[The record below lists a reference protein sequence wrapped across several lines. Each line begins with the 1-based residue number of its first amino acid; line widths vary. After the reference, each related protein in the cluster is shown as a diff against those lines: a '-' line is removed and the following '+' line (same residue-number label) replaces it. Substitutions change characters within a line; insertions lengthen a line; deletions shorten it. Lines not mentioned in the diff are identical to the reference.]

1 MLLVI
6 FLPLLGVLIYL
17 IARGGKMQER
27 ASQDARQQQQE
38 FDTYVQ
44 EVAGSEANPADQLT
58 KLAQLRDEGVL
69 TEQEFQAQKAKVM
82 A

>member
-1 MLLVI
+1 
-6 FLPLLGVLIYL
+6 
-17 IARGGKMQER
+17 MQER
-27 ASQDARQQQQE
+27 AAQDARQQQQE

-44 EVAGSEANPADQLT
+44 EVAGSDANSADQLA
-58 KLAQLRDEGVL
+58 KLAQLRDEGVI